1 MHLPTV
7 ELKMAGSRIQIA
19 SNKKTALMKVNM
31 REIAVMLSEDP
42 PKEEKAKIRAEALI
56 RDDNLIE
63 AYEILSLGCE
73 MLHERLK
80 LIENTKGCPK
90 DLMSS
95 IATIMWASQRVDI
108 PELVMIRKQFRA
120 KYGKGFEEA
129 AFENIGGILNE
140 RVVMKLSYDPPA
152 AYLVQT
158 YLERI
163 CTQFEVDWA
172 PTIKLSVDQMIEPMA
187 PPVGYSVSVAQGT
200 GLGPV
205 NPYTQEATTGQPN
218 TDEEIDYEKQNGG
231 IPPALPEA
239 TATPY
244 VPHQPSNGSGP
255 SSNVPSG
262 DFGGGDFE
270 EVDIYIPQAPRAPT
284 APGASAPSPQT
295 KSDEGKGDDDNDDD
309 EQGGVA
315 PGGGNSPPS
324 ATYDDLAARFDSL
337 KK

>member
-1 MHLPTV
+1 
-7 ELKMAGSRIQIA
+7 MAGSRIQIA

-56 RDDNLIE
+56 RDDNLLE

-172 PTIKLSVDQMIEPMA
+172 PTIQLSVDQMIEPVA

-205 NPYTQEATTGQPN
+205 NPYTQEATTGQLN
-218 TDEEIDYEKQNGG
+218 TDEEINYEKQNGG
-231 IPPALPEA
+231 MPPVLPEA

-244 VPHQPSNGSGP
+244 VPHQASNGSGP
-255 SSNVPSG
+255 SSNVPS
-262 DFGGGDFE
+262 GDFE

-284 APGASAPSPQT
+284 APGTSAPSPQP
-295 KSDEGKGDDDNDDD
+295 KKDQDNGGDDNDNDGDD

-315 PGGGNSPPS
+315 PGGGNGSSS
-324 ATYDDLAARFDSL
+324 ATYEDLAARFDSL

>member
-1 MHLPTV
+1 
-7 ELKMAGSRIQIA
+7 MAGSRIQIA
-19 SNKKTALMKVNM
+19 SNKKQALMKVNM

-63 AYEILSLGCE
+63 AYEILSLNCE

-187 PPVGYSVSVAQGT
+187 PPVGYSVVAAQGT

-205 NPYTQEATTGQPN
+205 NPYTQEATTGQLN
-218 TDEEIDYEKQNGG
+218 ADDEINYEKQNGG
-231 IPPALPEA
+231 IPPTLPEA

-244 VPHQPSNGSGP
+244 VPHQASNGSGP
-255 SSNVPSG
+255 SSKVPSG
-262 DFGGGDFE
+262 DFGGDFE
-270 EVDIYIPQAPRAPT
+270 EVDIYIPAAPT
-284 APGASAPSPQT
+284 APGANAPSPQV
-295 KSDEGKGDDDNDDD
+295 KNDQDNEKDDGNDDKP
-309 EQGGVA
+309 GGVA
-315 PGGGNSPPS
+315 PGGGKGSSS

>member
-1 MHLPTV
+1 
-7 ELKMAGSRIQIA
+7 MACSRIQIA

-63 AYEILSLGCE
+63 AYEILQLGCE
-73 MLHERLK
+73 VLHERLK

-90 DLMSS
+90 DLMSV

-129 AFENIGGILNE
+129 AFENVGGILNE
-140 RVVMKLSYDPPA
+140 RVVSKLSYDPPV

-187 PPVGYSVSVAQGT
+187 PPVGYSVAVARGT

-205 NPYTQEATTGQPN
+205 NIQEVTTGQPN
-218 TDEEIDYEKQNGG
+218 TDEEINYQKQNGD
-231 IPPALPEA
+231 IPPALPVV

-244 VPHQPSNGSGP
+244 VPHQANKGP

-262 DFGGGDFE
+262 DFE
-270 EVDIYIPQAPRAPT
+270 EVDIYIPRAPT
-284 APGASAPSPQT
+284 APGASAPSPQG
-295 KSDEGKGDDDNDDD
+295 KSDQDNDDDDD

-315 PGGGNSPPS
+315 PDGGNGSSS